1 MMPYSNKA
9 QLFSKGFCWRSV
21 LANLI
26 DALLQNQVSM
36 ALNFALCKENHEIKT
51 NYVDMFRQ

>member
-1 MMPYSNKA
+1 MSYSNKA

-26 DALLQNQVSM
+26 DALAQSEVSM
-36 ALNFALCKENHEIKT
+36 ALNSALCKENHERKQI
-51 NYVDMFRQ
+51 M

>member
-1 MMPYSNKA
+1 MSYSNKA

-26 DALLQNQVSM
+26 DALPQNEVSM
-36 ALNFALCKENHEIKT
+36 ALNCALCKENHEIKT
-51 NYVDMFRQ
+51 NYVDMYRQ